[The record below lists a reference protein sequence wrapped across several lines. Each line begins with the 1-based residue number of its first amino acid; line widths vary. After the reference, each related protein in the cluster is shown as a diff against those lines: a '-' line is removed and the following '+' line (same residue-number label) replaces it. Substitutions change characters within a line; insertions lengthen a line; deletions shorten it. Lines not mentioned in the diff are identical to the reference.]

1 VINIASGAV
10 GKKGKTHI
18 SLQVERKMFIFCVHT
33 HTHIW
38 AKGQRN
44 QFPLRDEESRLAAG
58 KDDEATQTQTIHL
71 RNHLVLFTFERI
83 VVHPE
88 LVSFLFPWRHFCFI
102 FFLKKKNFP
111 FSKFSGGGHTFE
123 LTTKR
128 TDSTIPNHLD
138 FEASFLLTL
147 HSCWCV
153 CVCSQYFINT
163 KIIPPRLP
171 GLSHTQP
178 EVIESIE
185 NSI

>member
-1 VINIASGAV
+1 MINIASGAV

-153 CVCSQYFINT
+153 CVCAVNI
-163 KIIPPRLP
+163 
-171 GLSHTQP
+171 LSTRKLFHLVFRVCHTH
-178 EVIESIE
+178 SRK
-185 NSI
+185 

>member
-58 KDDEATQTQTIHL
+58 KDDEATQTQTTIYGITWSSL
-71 RNHLVLFTFERI
+71 PLNV

-88 LVSFLFPWRHFCFI
+88 LVSFFSHGDIFL
-102 FFLKKKNFP
+102 FFLKRKIFLFQSFRAEAIRLSSRPK
-111 FSKFSGGGHTFE
+111 E
-123 LTTKR
+123 QTTLL
-128 TDSTIPNHLD
+128 PNHLD

-153 CVCSQYFINT
+153 CVCAVNI
-163 KIIPPRLP
+163 
-171 GLSHTQP
+171 LSTRKLFHLVFRVCHTHTAG
-178 EVIESIE
+178 SD
-185 NSI
+185 